1 MPETYEQIKQKV
13 YDEMQK
19 ADWVTFTTDIW
30 TNQSK
35 SCSLLSFTA
44 HFILGSKRLK
54 YILGA
59 SVLEEDHTGS
69 YICEKLEAVI
79 EEFKL
84 ENKIHMGISDNAKNV
99 KCAMKIADFP
109 SFGCM
114 AHTIHPIVQE
124 SLAPYQEIKT
134 KCISIVGHFKRSEQ
148 AYGKLKKYKKNVP
161 CHCINLYRMLIQGG
175 TVPT

>member
-1 MPETYEQIKQKV
+1 MPETYKQIKQKV
-13 YDEMQK
+13 YDEIQK
-19 ADWVTFTTDIW
+19 ADWVTDIW
-30 TNQSK
+30 TNLSK

-84 ENKIHMGISDNAKNV
+84 ENKIHIGISNNAKNMTF
-99 KCAMKIADFP
+99 AMKIADFP

-114 AHTIHPIVQE
+114 AHTIHLIVQE

-134 KCISIVGHFKRSEQ
+134 KCRSIVGHFKRSEQ
-148 AYGKLKKYKKNVP
+148 AYRKLKKNKKNAP
-161 CHCINLYRMLIQGG
+161 CHCINLYRMLIQG
-175 TVPT
+175 VQINK